1 MQNAEKK
8 EKKKKKKK
16 TAVKGTKKI
25 TYYSNYSYLMKLCEI
40 LSFPGTISHLA
51 LFLSARIHNF
61 HNITE

>member
-1 MQNAEKK
+1 MQNAA
-8 EKKKKKKK
+8 KKKKK
-16 TAVKGTKKI
+16 TAVKETKKI

-51 LFLSARIHNF
+51 LFLSVRIHNF